1 MNDTIGRWSARGE
14 ASMINLENYIR
25 DNYNPLNG
33 VKRGVVIDL
42 DRNPVDVVK
51 NGKQYSLVEFIE
63 ECIND
68 VLDLRMKEER
78 E

>member
-1 MNDTIGRWSARGE
+1 MNDTIGRRSTRGE
-14 ASMINLENYIR
+14 ARMINPENYIR
-25 DNYNPLNG
+25 DNYNPLND
-33 VKRGVVIDL
+33 VKRGVVVDL

-63 ECIND
+63 ECVND
-68 VLDLRMKEER
+68 ILDLRMKEER